1 MINVS
6 FLFFFWLTAHA
17 LHSPGVSVPERW
29 AFCTRSSTTRVV
41 SIHLIGFIL
50 NDLLLS
56 SLFVRSFIRDLLIML
71 VRHVCFTSF
80 SFSSKKRVTGK
91 CIVEKAITKHVG
103 MFIIFWILSERLCCV
118 CLYITCL
125 QSLCVFFS
133 VFEPSPKKAELIRP
147 DIGPPL
153 FSLCSASS
161 LSLVYDLVSRLSVHS
176 HHSRV
181 VSILVYISPCL
192 AKNIYCDGS

>member
-1 MINVS
+1 M
-6 FLFFFWLTAHA
+6 FYLFFIFL
-17 LHSPGVSVPERW
+17 E
-29 AFCTRSSTTRVV
+29 
-41 SIHLIGFIL
+41 
-50 NDLLLS
+50 
-56 SLFVRSFIRDLLIML
+56 
-71 VRHVCFTSF
+71 
-80 SFSSKKRVTGK
+80 KRVTGK

-125 QSLCVFFS
+125 QSLFFFS